1 MNAIVDIGFGHALRE
16 EFKACRRDTLRLLEG
31 LRDADLAA
39 PASAQFQ
46 PGVRLA
52 LTSRYFE
59 LHVLA
64 RFTRRRQPAQTLSF
78 APAAAG
84 LDELLRH
91 RRSVDAQ
98 VEAFLSEPLSLLAE
112 VALHHALRHEQ
123 EQQELLLVDLLG
135 VFARSPSRPV
145 HPLCRRAPRA
155 AVRLAR
161 APGPAWTSYTA
172 GRVAIGSD
180 DEWFAPDNEKPR
192 HELHLPAFALATQLV
207 SNRDWCEFI
216 DDGGY
221 ARRNLWSP
229 QGWQHARA
237 NRWQAPL
244 YWRGGLERPSQITL
258 AGELPLDLDAPVCH
272 VSAFEA
278 QAYARWVRKHLP
290 SEAQWEVAASAQPA
304 AGNFASS
311 GALRPM
317 PAHTDA
323 QTPLRQLYGDVW
335 EWTSSE
341 FAPYPQ
347 RGRSGPAPRLM
358 DAGVSL
364 VQRGGSCAT
373 PMGALRASTR
383 RAAAPHQR
391 RHFSGLRLAEDRS

>member
-1 MNAIVDIGFGHALRE
+1 MNAIVDIGFAHALRE
-16 EFKACRRDTLRLLEG
+16 EFRACRRDTLRLLEG
-31 LRDADLAA
+31 LNDADLAA
-39 PASAQFQ
+39 GAAAQFQ

-64 RFTRRRQPAQTLSF
+64 RFARLHRPPEAMSF
-78 APAAAG
+78 APAAAS
-84 LDELLRH
+84 LAELLKH

-98 VEAFLSEPLSLLAE
+98 VEAWLGEPLSLLAE

-123 EQQELLLVDLLG
+123 EQQELLLVELLG
-135 VFARSPSRPV
+135 VFARNPAHPV

-161 APGPAWTSYTA
+161 PPGPAWAGYAA

-180 DEWFAPDNEKPR
+180 DEWFAPEDEQPR
-192 HELHLPAFALATQLV
+192 HELHLPAFALATRPV

-221 ARRNLWSP
+221 ARRKLWSP
-229 QGWQHARA
+229 QGWQHAHA

-244 YWRGGLERPSQITL
+244 YWRGGLERPTQITL
-258 AGELPLDLDAPVCH
+258 AGELPLDMEAPVCH
-272 VSAFEA
+272 ISAYEA
-278 QAYARWVRKHLP
+278 QAYAGWAHKRLP
-290 SEAQWEVAASAQPA
+290 SEAQWEVASSAQPV

-311 GALRPM
+311 AALRPM
-317 PAHTDA
+317 TAHADA
-323 QTPLRQLYGDVW
+323 QAPLRQLYGDVW

-341 FAPYPQ
+341 SAPYPQ
-347 RGRSGPAPRLM
+347 G
-358 DAGVSL
+358 AGATPTRKPVDTQESL

-373 PMGALRASTR
+373 PFGAVRASTR
-383 RAAAPHQR
+383 RALAPQQR